1 MNFTIRHSLFEER
14 FNPIGK
20 VDGILF
26 RRENA
31 GLECTPGCPSF
42 PSALRQALFFV
53 LEGTKKTNLTG
64 DCNPVNSD
72 GYPSI
77 EQTAHLRELPL
88 TDPGVQ
94 LSAIGSLR
102 GLFAGESVQA
112 DPILSR
118 QERVVLQQ
126 FVEGVPRAALP
137 FPSTIKHP
145 DERFHHLIVKSALPR
160 DVVSYTAVL
169 VITSQ
174 GSVRFVSNDFRTCI
188 FYILAVRL

>member
-1 MNFTIRHSLFEER
+1 MHTRLPLLPQRPSTGAFFRARRHE
-14 FNPIGK
+14 
-20 VDGILF
+20 
-26 RRENA
+26 
-31 GLECTPGCPSF
+31 
-42 PSALRQALFFV
+42 
-53 LEGTKKTNLTG
+53 KTNLTG
-64 DCNPVNSD
+64 DCTPVNSD

-118 QERVVLQQ
+118 QERVLLQQ

-174 GSVRFVSNDFRTCI
+174 GSVQFVSNDFRTCI